1 MDKNL
6 YDFLKNLNVSDD
18 CFQLCK
24 DGVLKEA
31 LYIPSSKTFSI
42 HIHFNNMIK
51 PELYNAILE
60 IKKQIKFATQFVL
73 SYDNLV
79 CDLNYIKGIFTK
91 VILSKY
97 KNNAMMRT
105 LKDLDIDFDDTNIY
119 FNFDSKFQ
127 ADSFIP
133 YLEDIQSIY
142 KFLGVNKKITYKT
155 KEIDVS
161 VVNQDIEDIKSV
173 TVPIK
178 NETKTLV
185 KKDNNEYKIRELV
198 SSENYVTT
206 KGKIFFIEASERKK
220 LIMTYY
226 ITDYE
231 DSICVKCF
239 ESQRLNRELLT
250 SLKEGSWVEVSGRVG
265 YDTFSKDEV
274 FTANSIKEID
284 PLEEPVIDD
293 AIEKRVE
300 LHTHTKMS
308 NMDGVSDASEYIK
321 TAAKWGHKAIAIT
334 DHGVVQA
341 YPDAVK
347 GAKGK
352 DIKVIYGIE
361 FYMVDEYDNHIFN
374 PSETNLENATYV
386 SFDLETS
393 GLSSRSDEIIE
404 IGAVKHKNGMIVDTF
419 QTFINPHKRISEFTT
434 NLTNITNEMLQ
445 DGVELKDAI
454 DKFLEFSKDCI
465 LVAHNAV
472 FDYSFIKSSL
482 TKLGYEPITNPVID
496 TLPLSRHLYSE
507 YRSHTLGSIARRYN
521 IEYDEEVA
529 HRADYD
535 AKVLSEVFE
544 AMLNDIVNKKGIK
557 KHKDLASLQ
566 DPNNFSRKRPMHV
579 IALAKNQQGIKDLYG
594 LVSKSHLE
602 YYNEV
607 PLIPRRLLQENREN
621 LILGSACINGEVFDT
636 ASTKNYD
643 DLKRVAS
650 FYDYLEVQPLSN
662 YKHLIDTYSVADY
675 DKLKLIVNYIIEVGK
690 DLNIPVVA
698 TSDAHYVDRHQKI
711 FRDVYIRSQAIG
723 GKHHPLYDFKGRIKD
738 NPDQHLRTTKEMLE
752 EFSFLDSA
760 LAKEIVI
767 TNSNLIADMIE
778 PVIPLKDGTY
788 SPKMENDKEELT
800 RICWETAH
808 KIYGE
813 NLPQIIKDRV

>member
-274 FTANSIKEID
+274 FTAKSIK
-284 PLEEPVIDD
+284 
-293 AIEKRVE
+293 
-300 LHTHTKMS
+300 
-308 NMDGVSDASEYIK
+308 
-321 TAAKWGHKAIAIT
+321 
-334 DHGVVQA
+334 
-341 YPDAVK
+341 
-347 GAKGK
+347 
-352 DIKVIYGIE
+352 
-361 FYMVDEYDNHIFN
+361 
-374 PSETNLENATYV
+374 
-386 SFDLETS
+386 
-393 GLSSRSDEIIE
+393 
-404 IGAVKHKNGMIVDTF
+404 
-419 QTFINPHKRISEFTT
+419 
-434 NLTNITNEMLQ
+434 
-445 DGVELKDAI
+445 
-454 DKFLEFSKDCI
+454 
-465 LVAHNAV
+465 
-472 FDYSFIKSSL
+472 
-482 TKLGYEPITNPVID
+482 
-496 TLPLSRHLYSE
+496 
-507 YRSHTLGSIARRYN
+507 
-521 IEYDEEVA
+521 
-529 HRADYD
+529 
-535 AKVLSEVFE
+535 
-544 AMLNDIVNKKGIK
+544 
-557 KHKDLASLQ
+557 
-566 DPNNFSRKRPMHV
+566 
-579 IALAKNQQGIKDLYG
+579 
-594 LVSKSHLE
+594 
-602 YYNEV
+602 
-607 PLIPRRLLQENREN
+607 
-621 LILGSACINGEVFDT
+621 
-636 ASTKNYD
+636 
-643 DLKRVAS
+643 
-650 FYDYLEVQPLSN
+650 
-662 YKHLIDTYSVADY
+662 
-675 DKLKLIVNYIIEVGK
+675 
-690 DLNIPVVA
+690 
-698 TSDAHYVDRHQKI
+698 
-711 FRDVYIRSQAIG
+711 
-723 GKHHPLYDFKGRIKD
+723 
-738 NPDQHLRTTKEMLE
+738 
-752 EFSFLDSA
+752 
-760 LAKEIVI
+760 
-767 TNSNLIADMIE
+767 
-778 PVIPLKDGTY
+778 
-788 SPKMENDKEELT
+788 
-800 RICWETAH
+800 
-808 KIYGE
+808 
-813 NLPQIIKDRV
+813 